1 MGLTRN
7 GRFPFYCK
15 VTKKYKKNS
24 QLFYNLLNYVKCSK
38 IEEQN
43 KMGNEEYDFEK
54 LDSYS
59 EDEQQKAIDLQE
71 QYIDS
76 LEEAMKS
83 NSNYSEEPGTIK
95 K

>member
-1 MGLTRN
+1 MG
-7 GRFPFYCK
+7 K
-15 VTKKYKKNS
+15 
-24 QLFYNLLNYVKCSK
+24 
-38 IEEQN
+38 
-43 KMGNEEYDFEK
+43 EEYDFEK

>member
-1 MGLTRN
+1 MG
-7 GRFPFYCK
+7 K
-15 VTKKYKKNS
+15 
-24 QLFYNLLNYVKCSK
+24 
-38 IEEQN
+38 
-43 KMGNEEYDFEK
+43 EEYDFEK

-83 NSNYSEEPGTIK
+83 NSNYSEEPQELLKNNSPKTPSRKLGVFCWCEMIETH
-95 K
+95 